1 MSKSQNWIIWIKK
14 AREYGSLKSK
24 KNHTTEYLVDSKG
37 NETSISEYKRMMKR
51 MFKELEEDI
60 QKQLNEFQENID

>member
-1 MSKSQNWIIWIKK
+1 
-14 AREYGSLKSK
+14 
-24 KNHTTEYLVDSKG
+24 VDSKG